1 MAKEKIFAFFQLIID
16 LLIIVVSYY
25 GVVYIRELLGRPYS
39 ATNIFAVQAILPY
52 LLIIYIFLFF
62 IYNLHEIEELD
73 FYETFLGVIFS
84 VIILVIFALALS
96 FWFRAFA
103 VPRTIV
109 LYSFVIQLILMPVF
123 HYLLYRI
130 YLSIT
135 PPLKMLIL
143 SHTNES
149 AAEIEKY
156 IKSVKGG
163 RVSIARQIVDKNNF
177 SAIKNNVNKFDAFIV
192 SGDLNL
198 KKEELVRF
206 FAYRDKPVYV
216 EPGLYELMLLNS
228 KIHVVSDKMFLEVNA
243 VNISWFDKLLKRVL
257 DVSVAVV
264 ALILFSPIISLVSIL
279 ILINS
284 GRPIFYLQERVGVNG
299 RTFKTIKF
307 RTMIKDAEKNTG
319 AVLSSENDPRVTKVG
334 KFLRKT
340 GIDEI
345 PQFINVLKGEMS
357 VVGPRPERPELIEKI
372 KKDVPDFDLRL
383 KVKPGITGFAQLAGK
398 YDTPFGE
405 KLKLDIAYAKQKYT
419 FLVDIYVMLNTVKLF
434 FLPKKRK

>member
-1 MAKEKIFAFFQLIID
+1 MVKEKIFIFFQLIID
-16 LLIIVVSYY
+16 LLIIAVSYY
-25 GVVYIRELLGRPYS
+25 GVVYIRGLLSKPYS
-39 ATNIFAVQAILPY
+39 TANISAIQAILPY

-62 IYNLHEIEELD
+62 IYNLHKIEELD
-73 FYETFLGVIFS
+73 FYETFLGVVFS

-109 LYSFVIQLILMPVF
+109 LYSFIIQLILLPVF

-130 YLSIT
+130 YLSVT

-149 AAEIEKY
+149 VAEIEKY
-156 IKSVKGG
+156 IKSVKGN
-163 RVSIARQIVDKNNF
+163 RVSIDKLIVDGNNLN
-177 SAIKNNVNKFDAFIV
+177 AIKNNVNKFDAFVI
-192 SGDLNL
+192 SCDLNS
-198 KKEELVRF
+198 KKEELIRF

-228 KIHVVSDKMFLEVNA
+228 KIHIVGDKMFLEVNA
-243 VNISWFDKLLKRVL
+243 VNIGWFDKLLKRIL
-257 DVSVAVV
+257 DISVAIV
-264 ALILFSPIISLVSIL
+264 ALILFSPIILLASIIIL
-279 ILINS
+279 IDS

-299 RTFKTIKF
+299 RVFNTIKF

-405 KLKLDIAYAKQKYT
+405 KLKLDIAYAKQKFT
-419 FLVDIYVMLNTVKLF
+419 FLADIYVILNTVKLF